1 MSNIYL
7 KVAIEKKL
15 HVQNFDLQ
23 DQKAR
28 LQGSLNFQTSC
39 YNFTKFEIRGL
50 GAKLC
55 VAFLLFLF

>member
-15 HVQNFDLQ
+15 HVQNFDLE

-39 YNFTKFEIRGL
+39 CNFTKFEIRGL
-50 GAKLC
+50 GAKPC